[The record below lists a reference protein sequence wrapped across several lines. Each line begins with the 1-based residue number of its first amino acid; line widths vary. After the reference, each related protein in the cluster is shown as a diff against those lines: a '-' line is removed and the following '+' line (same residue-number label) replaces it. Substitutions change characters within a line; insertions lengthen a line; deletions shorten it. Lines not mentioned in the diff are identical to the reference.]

1 MPVQQGDLV
10 CIIFGCTVPV
20 ILRREPPKEP
30 EDVKNEKWQDRF
42 ESFRSV
48 LSTCEEACFRK
59 LRYKRKLESLVDVE
73 REAWKYEV
81 REEMKAV
88 NRQIKIWQ
96 EREKGL
102 NNQKEAEEKE
112 KTMRKNEAEERK
124 KKRASTFPTLSPQ
137 QKDVTDTAIDAII
150 AEETASA
157 PTGGDGET
165 EADPDENA
173 IYQGSG

>member
-1 MPVQQGDLV
+1 
-10 CIIFGCTVPV
+10 
-20 ILRREPPKEP
+20 
-30 EDVKNEKWQDRF
+30 
-42 ESFRSV
+42 
-48 LSTCEEACFRK
+48 
-59 LRYKRKLESLVDVE
+59 
-73 REAWKYEV
+73 
-81 REEMKAV
+81 MKAV

-165 EADPDENA
+165 EADPDEMQSTKVPDKQDDMQREEMEKRQEEKQRA
-173 IYQGSG
+173 REEDQGLYYTLISEAYIHGMMDGDAVREHILGGTEDEMRERLFEIR